1 MGEIVK
7 DKAGKKVKVDRVSG
21 YLYFTKGDPISIYRV
36 KMQHKGR
43 TKSKQT
49 HVLVTKTSVARTKG
63 YMFYL
68 DKSGSLCCAKMG
80 RKK

>member
-7 DKAGKKVKVDRVSG
+7 DKSGKKVKVDRVSG
-21 YLYFTKGDPISIYRV
+21 YLYFTKGDPISIYRA

-43 TKSKQT
+43 TKSKQP
-49 HVLVTKTSVARTKG
+49 HILVKKTSVARTKG

-68 DKSGSLCCAKMG
+68 DKSGYLSKAKMG
-80 RKK
+80 KKK

>member
-7 DKAGKKVKVDRVSG
+7 DKSGKIVKVDRVSG
-21 YLYFTKGDPISIYRV
+21 YLYFTKGDPISIYKV

-43 TKSKQT
+43 TKSKQAQT
-49 HVLVTKTSVARTKG
+49 LVTKTSVARTKG

-68 DKSGSLCCAKMG
+68 DKLGHLSQAKMG
-80 RKK
+80 KK